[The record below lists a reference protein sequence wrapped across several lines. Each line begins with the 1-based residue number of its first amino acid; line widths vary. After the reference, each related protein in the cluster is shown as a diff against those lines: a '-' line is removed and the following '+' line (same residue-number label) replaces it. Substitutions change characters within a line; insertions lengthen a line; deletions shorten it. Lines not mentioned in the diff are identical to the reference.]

1 MTIATQAF
9 IIRFIVLAPLLL
21 WLIWLAARWV
31 NRRYH

>member
-31 NRRYH
+31 KGRNR